1 MQTVGKGSRR
11 DARVTRIECRGTPLR
26 RPACVHRRSLGGH
39 PVPSAMRPF
48 RVRVRRPPT
57 SRRPHVSTS
66 RHMLA
71 QHTETR
77 GYVSAS
83 IRSRMSPGTDARSS
97 IRSRMPP
104 NASTPTSS
112 TLRRT
117 SWRHVLPCRP
127 CKNARPQPSS
137 KRLFSR
143 RNDTSVLFRSSAA
156 ASAHPPPGPSAFS
169 LRFKDRIASFFAS
182 MSANARPATGPLS
195 PRWLFERSKW
205 TSVTLTSNACAMRT
219 PPSHDAKFD
228 RRLMDRSCRSLSSLI
243 AIASAAALSKPLCS
257 RLMLTIAGFSLSAS
271 AKPMPHST
279 LRPLEARSSR
289 RRV

>member
-1 MQTVGKGSRR
+1 
-11 DARVTRIECRGTPLR
+11 
-26 RPACVHRRSLGGH
+26 
-39 PVPSAMRPF
+39 MRPF

-182 MSANARPATGPLS
+182 MSANLRFAPRAFPPISLPAHASGIPIATVPTRPLTRAR
-195 PRWLFERSKW
+195 
-205 TSVTLTSNACAMRT
+205 
-219 PPSHDAKFD
+219 
-228 RRLMDRSCRSLSSLI
+228 RRARCRRGG
-243 AIASAAALSKPLCS
+243 CS
-257 RLMLTIAGFSLSAS
+257 RGPSGPAS
-271 AKPMPHST
+271 
-279 LRPLEARSSR
+279 R
-289 RRV
+289 